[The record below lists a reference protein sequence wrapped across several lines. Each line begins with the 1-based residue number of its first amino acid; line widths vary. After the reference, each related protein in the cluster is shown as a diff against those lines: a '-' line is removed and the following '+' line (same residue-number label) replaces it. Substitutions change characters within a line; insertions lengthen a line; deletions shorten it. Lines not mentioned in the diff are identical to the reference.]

1 MFGAEKGSY
10 KMIKTLVV
18 FYSRSGKTKKVAE
31 TISDILKCDIEEI
44 FDTKNRKGILGFL
57 SAGNDAI
64 RNKSTTITKI
74 KKDPSLYDLAIIGTP
89 IWATNISAPI
99 RAYISLNK
107 NNFKNIAFFCSHL
120 GWETKKVFKDMEN
133 LCQKTPLALL
143 ELTSRE
149 VVKGQCIQKVEKF
162 IKNLKEEIKK

>member
-1 MFGAEKGSY
+1 
-10 KMIKTLVV
+10 
-18 FYSRSGKTKKVAE
+18 
-31 TISDILKCDIEEI
+31 
-44 FDTKNRKGILGFL
+44 
-57 SAGNDAI
+57 
-64 RNKSTTITKI
+64 
-74 KKDPSLYDLAIIGTP
+74 YDLAIIGTP